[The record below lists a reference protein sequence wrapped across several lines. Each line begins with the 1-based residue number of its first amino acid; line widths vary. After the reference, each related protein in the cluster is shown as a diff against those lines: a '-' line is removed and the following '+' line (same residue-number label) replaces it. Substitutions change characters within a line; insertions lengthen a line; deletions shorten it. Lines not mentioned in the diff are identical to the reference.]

1 VGWKN
6 GKRSVARQDATSL
19 GSHKPLAR
27 SEDLIV
33 EELGDEVLVY
43 DSNVDVAHCL
53 SPDAARVWQQ
63 CDGETPIETL
73 TAQVGLS
80 AERVED
86 ALDELQRCHLLEQ
99 APRLAGDGHTRR
111 ELSLKVAKVGAAAAA
126 VPLIVSVSA
135 PTPAQAG
142 TIRFCA
148 EFSSGNCGQEGSS
161 GCQGTVGCCC
171 CTPPLNRI
179 DSGPNEGEFPES
191 GKEPGGSPS
200 PCNRLETENEQCK
213 TCVPCQQQTVCQ
225 TLFGHS
231 GNGCGA
237 ASGCPK

>member
-27 SEDLIV
+27 SADLII
-33 EELGDEVLVY
+33 EEVGDEVLVY
-43 DSNVDVAHCL
+43 DSNSDTAHCL
-53 SPDAARVWQQ
+53 TPDAARVWRA
-63 CDGETPIETL
+63 CDGGTPIETL

-80 AERVED
+80 AERVDD
-86 ALDELQRCHLLEQ
+86 ALNELQRCQLLEQ
-99 APRLAGDGHTRR
+99 APTVAGDGHTRR
-111 ELSLKVAKVGAAAAA
+111 ELSLRVAKVGAAAAA
-126 VPLIVSVSA
+126 VPLIISVSA

-148 EFSSGNCGQEGSS
+148 EFSSGNCGMETSG
-161 GCQGTVGCCC
+161 GCQGSIGCCC
-171 CTPPLNRI
+171 CTPPLNR
-179 DSGPNEGEFPES
+179 DNDTGLFPES
-191 GKEPGGSPS
+191 NNPAEGDPS
-200 PCNRLETENEQCK
+200 PCNRLETESEECK
-213 TCVPCQQQTVCQ
+213 TCVPCQQQSVCQ
-225 TLFGHS
+225 TIFGHA